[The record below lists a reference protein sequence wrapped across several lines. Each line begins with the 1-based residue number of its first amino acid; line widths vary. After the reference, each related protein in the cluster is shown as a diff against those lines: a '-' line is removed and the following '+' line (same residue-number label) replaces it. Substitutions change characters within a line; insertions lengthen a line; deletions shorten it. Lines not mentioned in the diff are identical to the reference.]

1 VLTDVEYQ
9 RKLATGN
16 IEAVPDLVILDPVM
30 VKDMPPTITAET
42 GMDALTHAI
51 EGYCTTYRTRF
62 TDGPGIMAVR
72 SVFEF
77 LPLSYKDGSD
87 MEARQEMQWAAT
99 QAGLCMSGGNAGV
112 AHSLAHSLGGLFHTP
127 HGRTVGLFL
136 PYTME
141 YQANG
146 PEDTKARYAEIARF
160 CGIANGS
167 VDICATALIAKVRE
181 LAKSLKQPMSVKDAG
196 IDRAKYMAS
205 IEGLVERAVSEA
217 MTIAVH
223 RVPNEADI
231 EKLFVYAYD
240 GKGIDF

>member
-1 VLTDVEYQ
+1 
-9 RKLATGN
+9 
-16 IEAVPDLVILDPVM
+16 M
-30 VKDMPPTITAET
+30 VKNMPPSITAET

-62 TDGPGIMAVR
+62 TDGPGIMAIR

-77 LPLSYKDGSD
+77 LPRAYKDGSD

-99 QAGLCMSGGNAGV
+99 QAGICMNGGNAGV

-141 YQANG
+141 YQANVS
-146 PEDTKARYAEIARF
+146 EETRTRYAEIARF
-160 CGIANGS
+160 CGIAEGPT
-167 VDICATALIAKVRE
+167 DKCARALIDRVRE
-181 LAKSLKQPMSVKDAG
+181 FAKSLQQPISIKDLD
-196 IDRAKYMAS
+196 IYRDKFVAS
-205 IEGLVERAVSEA
+205 MEGLIERAVCEA

-223 RVPNEADI
+223 RIPDETYI
-231 EKLFVYAYD
+231 EKLFVCTYA
-240 GKGIDF
+240 GKRVDF